1 MLEKLLEKM
10 MPLSF
15 MRYCPSNIFGLFFIS
30 YTKRQGA
37 LYMNDMSGEIKHDV
51 FIKSRQR
58 MEMTGISDVT
68 SFDEE
73 EIVVQTGN
81 SGVSIEGENLKI
93 EKFNSE
99 NGELVLKGL
108 INGLFYYSKK
118 QEKRKK
124 SITNFFK

>member
-1 MLEKLLEKM
+1 
-10 MPLSF
+10 
-15 MRYCPSNIFGLFFIS
+15 
-30 YTKRQGA
+30 
-37 LYMNDMSGEIKHDV
+37 MNDIGGEVKHNV
-51 FIKSRQR
+51 FLKSRQR

-73 EIVVQTGN
+73 EIVVQTGD

-99 NGELVLKGL
+99 NGELILNGS

-118 QEKRKK
+118 PEKRKK
-124 SITNFFK
+124 SIINMFK